1 MPQASTTYV
10 SRTCDN
16 FAGTSAQVL
25 AVLMLTCVVEARL
38 IVRAVERK
46 PAMVSTVGNF
56 AIYMGAGIAWIVVV
70 IYDLVAL
77 MWCLRSLAGSPEPG
91 VDAGSVLRAI
101 GVTAANGGDAAPG
114 RRHRSPR
121 TSRTPPVEVHG
132 IRHGTATVNLAA
144 GVDMQVGRV
153 VVAVMVG
160 GAATCLRALRRGWN
174 PPADHG

>member
-1 MPQASTTYV
+1 MT
-10 SRTCDN
+10 DN

-56 AIYMGAGIAWIVVV
+56 AIYMGAGIAWIVVM

-101 GVTAANGGDAAPG
+101 GVTAAFLVLVPAA
-114 RRHRSPR
+114 
-121 TSRTPPVEVHG
+121 
-132 IRHGTATVNLAA
+132 
-144 GVDMQVGRV
+144 
-153 VVAVMVG
+153 MVIASMILQG
-160 GAATCLRALRRGWN
+160 ARAATQTAEKKTSTGSSTQGQN
-174 PPADHG
+174 G